1 VFIMPAELININSEV
16 ISGGI
21 ARFIV
26 VLIISFVQGALI
38 GFEREKAKVDA
49 AHDEH
54 YKGDFPGLRTFSL
67 IAITGGL
74 SGVLLKGDILVPAQ
88 VASLFFLF
96 SAIFII
102 ILALFFALYR
112 FFKVG
117 FVGMTTYI
125 VMPLTFMIGLLTGLG
140 YVLESLSLTFIASLI
155 LSMKRISLKLTEKL
169 SYEEYAAGLELGL
182 VVFVI
187 GPIIYAL
194 NPSVAGVSLWSAYLF
209 FIIVLVVSY
218 TSYLSYKV
226 LGKKSLKVIS
236 VLGGL
241 VNSEATF
248 TAVSKFVSSTR
259 EATTYLLYVLY
270 GLSIRGLV
278 VIGLGSLTFLGAT
291 GATEFIKIFIP
302 GYLLLMLT
310 ITSLQRIYKVEE
322 KESGGEMVI
331 KSPLEFKSA
340 LRAAV
345 IYVAIFVL
353 TKLTMLINMPV
364 LLNVVSFIGGLASA
378 IATAFSLLS
387 NYPAVTSHQIAIGS
401 LVATLGALINKIFY
415 AKISYCPESV
425 KEIAKISLVLS
436 AVLAVYIALVLIL
449 SF

>member
-1 VFIMPAELININSEV
+1 MSAELISINSEV

-49 AHDEH
+49 AQEEH

-88 VASLFFLF
+88 VANLFFLF

-169 SYEEYAAGLELGL
+169 SYEEYTAGLELGL

-248 TAVSKFVSSTR
+248 TAVSKFVSSTK
-259 EATTYLLYVLY
+259 EAATYLLYVLY

-291 GATEFIKIFIP
+291 GATEFIKILIP

-387 NYPAVTSHQIAIGS
+387 NYPAFTSHQIAIGS

-436 AVLAVYIALVLIL
+436 AVLAVYIALVLLL

>member
-259 EATTYLLYVLY
+259 EAATYLLYVLY

>member
-1 VFIMPAELININSEV
+1 MFIMPAELININSEV

-74 SGVLLKGDILVPAQ
+74 SGVLLKGDIPVPAQ

-112 FFKVG
+112 FFKIG

-259 EATTYLLYVLY
+259 EAATYLLYVLY

-401 LVATLGALINKIFY
+401 LIATLGALINKIFY

-436 AVLAVYIALVLIL
+436 AVLAVYIALVLLL

>member
-1 VFIMPAELININSEV
+1 MPAELININSEV

-49 AHDEH
+49 THDEH

-218 TSYLSYKV
+218 ASYLSYKV

-259 EATTYLLYVLY
+259 EAATYLLYVLH

-436 AVLAVYIALVLIL
+436 AVLAVYIALVLLL

>member
-1 VFIMPAELININSEV
+1 MPAELININSEV

-49 AHDEH
+49 TQEEH

-74 SGVLLKGDILVPAQ
+74 SGVLLKGDIPVPAQ

-259 EATTYLLYVLY
+259 EAATYLLYVLY

-401 LVATLGALINKIFY
+401 LIATLGALINKIFY

-436 AVLAVYIALVLIL
+436 AVLAVYIALVLLL

>member
-1 VFIMPAELININSEV
+1 MPAELISINSEV

-259 EATTYLLYVLY
+259 EAATYLLYVLY

-436 AVLAVYIALVLIL
+436 VVLAVYIALVLLL

>member
-1 VFIMPAELININSEV
+1 MPAELININSEV

-21 ARFIV
+21 ASFIV

-112 FFKVG
+112 FFKIG

-259 EATTYLLYVLY
+259 EAATYLLYVLY

-401 LVATLGALINKIFY
+401 LIATLGALINKIFY

-436 AVLAVYIALVLIL
+436 AVLAIYIALVLLL

>member
-1 VFIMPAELININSEV
+1 MPAELISINSEV

-259 EATTYLLYVLY
+259 EAATYLLYVLY

-291 GATEFIKIFIP
+291 GATEFIKILIP

-353 TKLTMLINMPV
+353 TKLTMLINIPV

-436 AVLAVYIALVLIL
+436 AVLAVYITLVLLL

>member
-1 VFIMPAELININSEV
+1 MFIMPAELISINNEV

-49 AHDEH
+49 AQEEH

-236 VLGGL
+236 ILGGL

-259 EATTYLLYVLY
+259 EAATYLLYVLY

-322 KESGGEMVI
+322 KESGGEMII

-345 IYVAIFVL
+345 IYVAIFVS

-436 AVLAVYIALVLIL
+436 AVLAVYIALVLLL

>member
-1 VFIMPAELININSEV
+1 MFIMPAELININSEV

-49 AHDEH
+49 AQEEH

-194 NPSVAGVSLWSAYLF
+194 NPSVAGVSLWSTYLF

-259 EATTYLLYVLY
+259 EAATYLLYVLY

-345 IYVAIFVL
+345 IYVAIFAL
-353 TKLTMLINMPV
+353 TKLTMLINIPV

-387 NYPAVTSHQIAIGS
+387 NYPAVTPHQIAIGS

-436 AVLAVYIALVLIL
+436 AVLAVYIALVLLL

>member
-1 VFIMPAELININSEV
+1 MPAELISINSEV

-259 EATTYLLYVLY
+259 EAATYLLYVLY

-291 GATEFIKIFIP
+291 GATEFIKILIP

-353 TKLTMLINMPV
+353 TKLTMLINIPV

-387 NYPAVTSHQIAIGS
+387 NYPASHFTPNSYWLAS
-401 LVATLGALINKIFY
+401 RNARRINKQDF
-415 AKISYCPESV
+415 
-425 KEIAKISLVLS
+425 LR
-436 AVLAVYIALVLIL
+436 
-449 SF
+449 

>member
-1 VFIMPAELININSEV
+1 MPAELISINSEV

-112 FFKVG
+112 FFKIG

-226 LGKKSLKVIS
+226 LGKKSLKMIS

-259 EATTYLLYVLY
+259 EAATYLLYVLY

-401 LVATLGALINKIFY
+401 LIATLGALINKIFY

-436 AVLAVYIALVLIL
+436 AVLAVYIALVLLL

>member
-1 VFIMPAELININSEV
+1 MFIMPAELISINSEV

-259 EATTYLLYVLY
+259 EAATYLLYVLY

-436 AVLAVYIALVLIL
+436 VVLAVYIALVLLL

>member
-1 VFIMPAELININSEV
+1 MPAELISINNEV

-49 AHDEH
+49 AQEEH

-236 VLGGL
+236 ILGGL

-259 EATTYLLYVLY
+259 EAATYLLYVLY

-322 KESGGEMVI
+322 KESGGEMII

-345 IYVAIFVL
+345 IYVAIFVS

-436 AVLAVYIALVLIL
+436 AVLAVYIALVLLL

>member
-1 VFIMPAELININSEV
+1 MPAELININSEV

-74 SGVLLKGDILVPAQ
+74 SGVLLKGDIPVPAQ

-112 FFKVG
+112 FFKIG

-259 EATTYLLYVLY
+259 EAATYLLYVLY

-401 LVATLGALINKIFY
+401 LIATLGALINKIFY

-436 AVLAVYIALVLIL
+436 AVLAVYIALVLLL

>member
-1 VFIMPAELININSEV
+1 MFIMPAELININSEV

-259 EATTYLLYVLY
+259 EAATYLLYVLY

-436 AVLAVYIALVLIL
+436 AVLAIYIALVLLL

>member
-1 VFIMPAELININSEV
+1 MFIMPAELININSEV

>member
-1 VFIMPAELININSEV
+1 MPAELININSEV

-49 AHDEH
+49 TQEEH

-259 EATTYLLYVLY
+259 EAATYLLYVLY

-401 LVATLGALINKIFY
+401 LIATLGALINKIFY

-436 AVLAVYIALVLIL
+436 AVLAIYIALVLLL

>member
-1 VFIMPAELININSEV
+1 MFIMPAELISINSEV

-259 EATTYLLYVLY
+259 EAATYLLYVLH

-387 NYPAVTSHQIAIGS
+387 NYPVVTSHQIAIGS

-436 AVLAVYIALVLIL
+436 AVLAIYIALVLLL

>member
-1 VFIMPAELININSEV
+1 
-16 ISGGI
+16 
-21 ARFIV
+21 
-26 VLIISFVQGALI
+26 
-38 GFEREKAKVDA
+38 
-49 AHDEH
+49 
-54 YKGDFPGLRTFSL
+54 
-67 IAITGGL
+67 
-74 SGVLLKGDILVPAQ
+74 
-88 VASLFFLF
+88 
-96 SAIFII
+96 
-102 ILALFFALYR
+102 
-112 FFKVG
+112 
-117 FVGMTTYI
+117 
-125 VMPLTFMIGLLTGLG
+125 
-140 YVLESLSLTFIASLI
+140 
-155 LSMKRISLKLTEKL
+155 
-169 SYEEYAAGLELGL
+169 
-182 VVFVI
+182 
-187 GPIIYAL
+187 
-194 NPSVAGVSLWSAYLF
+194 
-209 FIIVLVVSY
+209 
-218 TSYLSYKV
+218 V

-248 TAVSKFVSSTR
+248 TAVSKFVSSAR
-259 EATTYLLYVLY
+259 EAATYLLYVLY

-322 KESGGEMVI
+322 KESGESGGEMVI

-353 TKLTMLINMPV
+353 TKLTMLINIPV

-436 AVLAVYIALVLIL
+436 AVLAVYIALVLLL

>member
-1 VFIMPAELININSEV
+1 MPAELININSEV

-259 EATTYLLYVLY
+259 EAATYLLYVLY

-436 AVLAVYIALVLIL
+436 AVLAIYIALVLLL

>member
-1 VFIMPAELININSEV
+1 MFIMPAELISINSEV

-49 AHDEH
+49 THDEH

-74 SGVLLKGDILVPAQ
+74 SGVLLKGDIPVPAQ

-226 LGKKSLKVIS
+226 LGKKSLKMIS

-259 EATTYLLYVLY
+259 EAATYLLYVLY

-364 LLNVVSFIGGLASA
+364 VLNVVSFIGGLASA

-401 LVATLGALINKIFY
+401 LIATLGALINKIFY

-436 AVLAVYIALVLIL
+436 AVLAVYIALVLLL

>member
-1 VFIMPAELININSEV
+1 VFIMPAELISINSEV

-259 EATTYLLYVLY
+259 EAATYLLYVLY

-345 IYVAIFVL
+345 IYVVIFVL

-436 AVLAVYIALVLIL
+436 AVLAVYIALVLLL